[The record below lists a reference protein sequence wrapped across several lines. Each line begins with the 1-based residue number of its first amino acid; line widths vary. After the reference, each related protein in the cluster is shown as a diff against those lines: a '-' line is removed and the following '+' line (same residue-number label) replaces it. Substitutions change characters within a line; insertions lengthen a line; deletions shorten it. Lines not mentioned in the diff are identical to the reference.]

1 MTSEFDRFKTE
12 GNRLLKAGEIEMAVV
27 LYTSAAA
34 AAESS
39 RQAAIALG
47 NRSLRER
54 VRRALLVCDRV
65 RNEQRECEMPF
76 FTRESSRR
84 SGRCA
89 ARGTGVS

>member
-47 NRSLRER
+47 NRSLAQFRLENLAAANIT
-54 VRRALLVCDRV
+54 VWANLGSVNALGCRA
-65 RNEQRECEMPF
+65 
-76 FTRESSRR
+76 
-84 SGRCA
+84 A
-89 ARGTGVS
+89 